1 MTISARPAALR
12 RRTGRH
18 GRRRPIT
25 AAGPPSSWLFG
36 RRVQISG
43 SASAKADPALIA
55 YAHQVVRNLVKG
67 AMGAG
72 GGIVVGLGKEP
83 QPGNATADTPSMLF
97 DWTALEAAAE
107 CITSGICTWPRKFGL
122 PIVVATS
129 EKAESEIPENRR
141 GLYETL
147 LKTGLLQVESILPGS
162 RAAAF
167 LRQRQAAFGDA
178 LVILG
183 GGTGVEHSAS
193 LYLRRHKPV
202 VPLDLPL
209 GASRDDGTGGA
220 HRLSKEARSD
230 PARFFHFEPA
240 FAHREGAALASIAT
254 HGGAAAPTDI
264 SANIIELLTKLAPP
278 TTFYVRL
285 LNPNHTKFS
294 AVESFFREVVDPVVQ
309 EAGLARVEIGTD
321 KSEHAFMN
329 VAIFASLHFSSMAI
343 VDVTGER
350 PNCFIELG
358 YALGT
363 QNRVLVTAEEGTKL
377 PFDQEMIPCHFWKP
391 TGSVAD
397 RKKALIEFW
406 EKNINRPP
414 IVKLE

>member
-1 MTISARPAALR
+1 MTIATTTGAASL
-12 RRTGRH
+12 
-18 GRRRPIT
+18 P
-25 AAGPPSSWLFG
+25 LFG

-43 SASAKADPALIA
+43 SASAKTDPALIG
-55 YAHQVVRNLVKG
+55 YAHDVVRGLVKG
-67 AMGAG
+67 VMTAG
-72 GGIVVGLGKEP
+72 GGIVVGLGREP
-83 QPGNATADTPSMLF
+83 RPEGAAADAPSLLF
-97 DWTALEAAAE
+97 DWTALETAAG
-107 CITSGICTWPRKFGL
+107 CITSGFNAWPTKFGL
-122 PIVVATS
+122 PVIVATS
-129 EKAESEIPENRR
+129 EKAESEIPEDRR
-141 GLYETL
+141 GLYDTL
-147 LKTGLLQVESILPGS
+147 VKSGLLQVESIMPGS

-167 LRQRQAAFGDA
+167 LRQRQATFGDA

-193 LYLRRHKPV
+193 LYLQRHKPV

-220 HRLSKEARSD
+220 LRLSTEARSD
-230 PARFFHFEPA
+230 PARFFRFDPA
-240 FAHREGAALASIAT
+240 FANTESAALAGIAT
-254 HGGAAAPTDI
+254 RNGTVPAADI
-264 SANIIELLTKLAPP
+264 SSRIAELLCKLARP
-278 TTFYVRL
+278 TAFYVRL
-285 LNPNHTKFS
+285 LNPDHPKFS

-309 EAGLARVEIGTD
+309 EAGLSRVEIGTD

-329 VAIFASLHFSSMAI
+329 VAIFESLNFSSMAI

-363 QNRVLVTAEEGTKL
+363 KNRVLVTAEEGTKL

-391 TGSVAD
+391 AGPVGD

-406 EKNINRPP
+406 EKHINRPP
-414 IVKLE
+414 IVKVE

>member
-1 MTISARPAALR
+1 MIISASGVIATAGAA
-12 RRTGRH
+12 
-18 GRRRPIT
+18 
-25 AAGPPSSWLFG
+25 SSWLFG
-36 RRVQISG
+36 RRLQISG
-43 SASAKADPALIA
+43 SASAKTDPTLITC
-55 YAHQVVRNLVKG
+55 AHDVVRNLVIG
-67 AMGAG
+67 TMGAG
-72 GGIVVGLGKEP
+72 AGIVVGLGKEP
-83 QPGNATADTPSMLF
+83 RPENAATDAPSMLF

-107 CITSGICTWPRKFGL
+107 CITSGVCTWPTKFGL

-129 EKAESEIPENRR
+129 EKSESEIPENRR
-141 GLYETL
+141 GLYDTL
-147 LKTGLLQVESILPGS
+147 IRSGMLQVESIMPGS

-183 GGTGVEHSAS
+183 GGTGVEHSAG
-193 LYLRRHKPV
+193 LYLQRHKPV
-202 VPLDLPL
+202 VPLDLAL

-220 HRLSKEARSD
+220 LRLSKEARSD
-230 PARFFHFEPA
+230 PTRFFRFEPA
-240 FAHREGAALASIAT
+240 FAHTEGAALAGIASRSGT
-254 HGGAAAPTDI
+254 VAPADI
-264 SANIIELLTKLAPP
+264 SAKLVELLSKLARP
-278 TTFYVRL
+278 TAFYVRL
-285 LNPNHTKFS
+285 LNPDHARFS

-309 EAGLARVEIGTD
+309 EAGLTRVEIGTD

-329 VAIFASLHFSSMAI
+329 IAIFESLHFSSMAI

-406 EKNINRPP
+406 EKYIKRPP
-414 IVKLE
+414 IVKAE